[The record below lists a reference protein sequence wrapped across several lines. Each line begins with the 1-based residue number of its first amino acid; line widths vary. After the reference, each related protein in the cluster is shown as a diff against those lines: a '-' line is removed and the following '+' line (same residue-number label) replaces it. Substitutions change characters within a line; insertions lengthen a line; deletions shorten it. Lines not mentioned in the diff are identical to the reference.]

1 MKRTILTV
9 GDIRIDEVPNT
20 RGGLIGGR
28 LEADNTKT
36 GESAKAN
43 YQILHNKKTNKW
55 GIMAMLIKQIAPEF
69 SETNENVAANPDE
82 DSIN

>member
-20 RGGLIGGR
+20 RGGLIAGR
-28 LEADNTKT
+28 LEAYNTKT

-69 SETNENVAANPDE
+69 AEINKDIATNPDE

>member
-20 RGGLIGGR
+20 RGGLIAGR
-28 LEADNTKT
+28 LEAYNTKT
-36 GESAKAN
+36 RESAKAN

-55 GIMAMLIKQIAPEF
+55 GIMAMLIKQIAPELA
-69 SETNENVAANPDE
+69 ETNKDVATNPDE

>member
-20 RGGLIGGR
+20 RGGLIAGR
-28 LEADNTKT
+28 LEAYNTKT

-55 GIMAMLIKQIAPEF
+55 GIMAMLIKQIAPELA
-69 SETNENVAANPDE
+69 ETNKDIATNPDE

>member
-20 RGGLIGGR
+20 RGGLIAGR
-28 LEADNTKT
+28 LEAYNTKT
-36 GESAKAN
+36 GESEKAN

-55 GIMAMLIKQIAPEF
+55 GIMAMLIKQIAPELAK
-69 SETNENVAANPDE
+69 TNENVAANPDE

>member
-9 GDIRIDEVPNT
+9 GDIRLDEVPNT
-20 RGGLIGGR
+20 RGGLIAGR
-28 LEADNTKT
+28 LEAYNTKT

-55 GIMAMLIKQIAPEF
+55 GIMAMLIKRIAPDLA
-69 SETNENVAANPDE
+69 ETNKDVATNPDE

>member
-9 GDIRIDEVPNT
+9 GDIRIDEVPNI
-20 RGGLIGGR
+20 RGGLIAGR
-28 LEADNTKT
+28 LEAYNTKT

-82 DSIN
+82 CSIN

>member
-20 RGGLIGGR
+20 RGGLIAGR
-28 LEADNTKT
+28 LEAYNTKT

-69 SETNENVAANPDE
+69 AETNENIAANPDE

>member
-20 RGGLIGGR
+20 RGGLIAGR
-28 LEADNTKT
+28 LEAYNTKT

-69 SETNENVAANPDE
+69 AETNENVVANPDE

>member
-20 RGGLIGGR
+20 RGGLIAGR
-28 LEADNTKT
+28 LEAYNTKT

-69 SETNENVAANPDE
+69 SEAHENVATNPDE